1 MSRLG
6 IHKGISRQKPLAPGE
21 VRPRPDDEDD
31 EPEEKQ
37 VVVRMPKLTFL
48 ERRLP
53 GEPQSGAW
61 I

>member
-21 VRPRPDDEDD
+21 VRPRFVEDEDD
-31 EPEEKQ
+31 EPELQ
-37 VVVRMPKLTFL
+37 PVVVRMPKLTFL

-53 GEPQSGAW
+53 WEPRT
-61 I
+61 